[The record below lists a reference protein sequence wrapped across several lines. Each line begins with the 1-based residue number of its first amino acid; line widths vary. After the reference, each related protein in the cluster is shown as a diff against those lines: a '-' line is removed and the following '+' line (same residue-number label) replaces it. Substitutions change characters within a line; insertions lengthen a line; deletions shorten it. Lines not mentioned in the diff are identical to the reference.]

1 VTEDPRLDRRQ
12 FLQKSALS
20 TGMLLLG
27 LNGLNSGFADDT
39 FAGGKFLGLVDFI
52 DEGSAPVG
60 VPIASELDGRLYTDL
75 TRLSEHR
82 PVTPTNEFFIRTGAS
97 QLLPS
102 PIGWTIRLDGL
113 VEQPSHL
120 NIQTLKSTATAM
132 GQHLMECSGNVRV
145 THFGLISVANWTGV
159 PISTILNR
167 AKLKSGASRVLV
179 SGFDEYA
186 NPTMTSVPGASWIF
200 RLEELQ
206 AAGAFLATE
215 MNGQPLTRDHGA
227 PVRLVV
233 PGWYGCACIKW
244 VNNLTLVNDDVEAT
258 SQMREYAARTLQDG
272 IPQQAKDFQPASVD
286 HAAMPV
292 RVEKWL
298 VAGKLKYRV
307 VGILWGGSQP
317 VKTLKIRFNPDEDFV
332 PVKGFRQIRNNAW
345 TIWTHAWS
353 PSAPDLFAIRLA
365 VTDPPV
371 RARKLDAGYYVR
383 SVNISEI

>member
-1 VTEDPRLDRRQ
+1 MTEDPKLDRRQ

-27 LNGLNSGFADDT
+27 LSGLNSGFADDT

-75 TRLSEHR
+75 SRLSEHR

-102 PIGWTIRLDGL
+102 PNGWAIKLGGL
-113 VEQPSHL
+113 VEQAARL

-132 GQHLMECSGNVRV
+132 GPHLMECAGNVRV
-145 THFGLISVANWTGV
+145 THFGLISVADWTGV

-167 AKLKSGASRVLV
+167 VKVRPGASRVLV

-186 NPTMTSVPGASWIF
+186 NPTVTSVPGASWIF

-244 VNNLTLVNDDVEAT
+244 VNNLALVDDEVEAT
-258 SQMREYAARTLQDG
+258 PQMREYAARTLQDG
-272 IPQQAKDFQPASVD
+272 SQRDLARRETRCGSRWSMD
-286 HAAMPV
+286 HFLA
-292 RVEKWL
+292 VE
-298 VAGKLKYRV
+298 
-307 VGILWGGSQP
+307 
-317 VKTLKIRFNPDEDFV
+317 
-332 PVKGFRQIRNNAW
+332 
-345 TIWTHAWS
+345 S
-353 PSAPDLFAIRLA
+353 PSQ
-365 VTDPPV
+365 
-371 RARKLDAGYYVR
+371 ARNPHRD
-383 SVNISEI
+383 

>member
-1 VTEDPRLDRRQ
+1 L
-12 FLQKSALS
+12 
-20 TGMLLLG
+20 
-27 LNGLNSGFADDT
+27 
-39 FAGGKFLGLVDFI
+39 
-52 DEGSAPVG
+52 
-60 VPIASELDGRLYTDL
+60 
-75 TRLSEHR
+75 
-82 PVTPTNEFFIRTGAS
+82 TPTNEFFIRTGAS

-102 PIGWTIRLDGL
+102 PNGWAIKLGGL
-113 VEQPSHL
+113 VEQAARL

-132 GQHLMECSGNVRV
+132 GPHLMECAGNVRV
-145 THFGLISVANWTGV
+145 THFGLISVADWTGV

-167 AKLKSGASRVLV
+167 VKVRPGASRVLV

-186 NPTMTSVPGASWIF
+186 SPTMTSVPGASWIF

-244 VNNLTLVNDDVEAT
+244 VNNLALVDDEVEAT

-272 IPQQAKDFQPASVD
+272 IHQQAKDYQPATVD

-298 VAGKLKYRV
+298 VAGKLRYRV

-317 VKTLKIRFNPDEDFV
+317 VKTLQIRFNPDEDFV
-332 PVKGFRQIRNNAW
+332 PVKGFRQLRNDPW
-345 TIWTHAWS
+345 TIWTHSWS
-353 PSAPDLFAIRLA
+353 PSAPGLFAIRLA
-365 VTDPPV
+365 VTDPQV
-371 RARKLDAGYYVR
+371 RARKLDSGYYVR
-383 SVNISEI
+383 SVNITEI